1 MREHPDTLPL
11 LPIARGEGPWLID
24 HDGHRYLDAVSS
36 WWTNL
41 FGHAQP
47 RIGAAIAQQATQL
60 EQVMLAGFSHEPAVR
75 LAERLLAIAP
85 RQAGRDPLAKVFYA
99 DNGSAGVEVALKMAF
114 HYFRN
119 RGENHRTRFVALE
132 NGYHGETLGA
142 LSVGD
147 IRCIGACMRRC

>member
-1 MREHPDTLPL
+1 MLADPAPLTLADRWRQRDLAVLWHPCTQMREHPDTLPL

-60 EQVMLAGFSHEPAVR
+60 EQVMLAGFSHAPAPGPADGVGDGQPDCSQF
-75 LAERLLAIAP
+75 A
-85 RQAGRDPLAKVFYA
+85 AGR
-99 DNGSAGVEVALKMAF
+99 GAGE
-114 HYFRN
+114 
-119 RGENHRTRFVALE
+119 
-132 NGYHGETLGA
+132 
-142 LSVGD
+142 
-147 IRCIGACMRRC
+147 RCGTGQL